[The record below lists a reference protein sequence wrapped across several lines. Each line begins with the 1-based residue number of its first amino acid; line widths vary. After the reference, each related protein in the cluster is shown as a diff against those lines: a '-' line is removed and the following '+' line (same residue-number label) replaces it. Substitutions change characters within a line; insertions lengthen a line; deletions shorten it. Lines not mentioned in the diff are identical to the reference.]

1 MGSTG
6 GIDHP
11 SCRLHILHCNSRSQ
25 HRYQQFT
32 SLYVKKFI
40 VMLASNMESGAMIIK
55 SPLIAKFVSPLSLLM
70 IFFVHKKCLKWFT
83 KGTSWVSILYL
94 ACSFR
99 LVSNRTNFLVRTH
112 TWKTSK
118 KNVTQFL
125 RFSRFVAHWWI
136 QRGQRTFI
144 VAPSIVLCTE
154 AQFSQLSLIFPNSSP
169 GPNSHI
175 RGHQIPGLLD

>member
-55 SPLIAKFVSPLSLLM
+55 SPLIAKFASPLSLLM

-99 LVSNRTNFLVRTH
+99 LVSNRTNFLDRTH

-144 VAPSIVLCTE
+144 VAPSIVLINVVHGSPVFP
-154 AQFSQLSLIFPNSSP
+154 ALINFSQLFP
-169 GPNSHI
+169 
-175 RGHQIPGLLD
+175 RAK